1 MSFFVIFMWLLN
13 KNPNF
18 AQKNYHSTI
27 KTIDDKKKI
36 WEKKHGR
43 KELSIINVKKHKLTR
58 ESMKSDTNLSKN
70 ETGLINK

>member
-27 KTIDDKKKI
+27 KTIDDKKI
-36 WEKKHGR
+36 FEKKNMEGR
-43 KELSIINVKKHKLTR
+43 N
-58 ESMKSDTNLSKN
+58 
-70 ETGLINK
+70 